1 MRGRAGMFIRQC
13 IQDRHHRVRRVNL
26 SAPSRFVCGGVVLS
40 QLTMANSKYEY
51 VKNFEQDTV
60 LLPDCWI
67 VVRVDGKGFTKF
79 CDAHGFQ
86 KPNDARAL
94 RLMDGCAVAV
104 MQELGDIVLAFGES
118 DEYSFV
124 FRKQTTLYKRRSF
137 KLVSVL
143 VSLFSASY
151 VRLWSQFLPEVPLQY
166 TPMFDARAV
175 CYPNN
180 RVLRDYL
187 AWRQVDTHINNQ
199 YNTCY
204 WALRQQ
210 GGKSPGEAQALLKG
224 TLTEHKNELLFTQFG
239 INYAKL
245 PEQFRKGSVVVRE
258 DREVTSKNTRGEEV
272 TRTKRLPAVIHVDI
286 IRDKFWD
293 DHPEIL
299 GD

>member
-1 MRGRAGMFIRQC
+1 
-13 IQDRHHRVRRVNL
+13 
-26 SAPSRFVCGGVVLS
+26 
-40 QLTMANSKYEY
+40 MANSKYEY
-51 VKNFEQDTV
+51 VKTFEHDDV
-60 LLPDCWI
+60 LLPQCWI

-79 CDAHGFQ
+79 CDAHSFQ

-104 MQELGDIVLAFGES
+104 MQELGDIVVAFGQS

-151 VRLWSQFLPEVPLQY
+151 VRLWSQFLPEVTLQY

-180 RVLRDYL
+180 KVLRDYL
-187 AWRQVDTHINNQ
+187 AWRQVLHCSGLKPRGHGRALGDLTGLQVDTHINNQ

-224 TLTEHKNELLFTQFG
+224 TLSDFKNELLFTQFG
-239 INYAKL
+239 INYAHL

-258 DREVTSKNTRGEEV
+258 DREVTGPNTRGEEV
-272 TRTKRLPAVIHVDI
+272 TRVRRIPVVLHVDI
-286 IRDKFWD
+286 IRDRFWQE
-293 DHPEIL
+293 HPDIL
-299 GD
+299 GDSDR